1 MTPFDVYYCYFR
13 SRLVLPHALPPAPY
27 PDEHIQYFQDRG
39 IRAEFYAVS
48 TILPLTQNPDRA
60 EWEAFRAA
68 FGEPRLKDTDQ
79 PFNKQTGVLNKVL
92 TGILF
97 LTPGDAKE
105 YGTHGT
111 ARVFQYTEE
120 YQQYKAS
127 AGEPLPKF
135 LNPSKVKTTCR
146 PYILDAEAA
155 KLKKQGV
162 TIHLIE
168 GRPKA
173 LKLIQDVRAAGLSEE
188 NAVIG
193 LDGVDM
199 LIPSP
204 ELRTFAWK
212 NRNVVL
218 WWDSDS
224 FQKANV
230 SRSEVKAAAFLY
242 ARGARSVKSCFWNP
256 KRGKGYD
263 DMSVNEERKGY
274 PPAVNLPPLLSKA
287 KDVFRKYAEC
297 DDDAQRMTIEL
308 ACEAV
313 ASVPGLTKNDRKIL
327 LTKLER
333 AYKPLGFSGSDI
345 EEMFEGIFQ
354 REEEERTQKAIKDN
368 AEQIQRVFGIA
379 YTPMLPDDF
388 TVSPESGLLQHQF
401 TPICRPF
408 IIKKYIATDDA
419 TKRDSYLLGFAD
431 GREIE
436 LPSDEFANCHT
447 IAKLFNQNKELLHD
461 ATAKLAQKYIA
472 QFWHK
477 NRYTDHAIPVVIKH
491 DNTGWNGDGKFRL
504 PTLDAGNEFDAY
516 IKEAFAQKGDANAQ
530 YTFFRT
536 LFQKHNAGLI
546 ALCGFVS
553 PCVGLFGI
561 PNITVLLSG
570 RGGEGKTTAPLA
582 ALSAYGD
589 RKHLKF
595 TMDSSKAGKEVVCSM
610 FKDLPVLL
618 DEANTGGSDAS
629 KIAEFFIATVY
640 GWESATGRAR
650 SNPNLTLRGM
660 AAYSGLLFMTA
671 ERSLAAIL
679 SAIKGITVGGAYR
692 RVLEIPMSPTF
703 PLWTFTEETK
713 KPFFNDLYEQMS
725 TNFGYV
731 GAAWLTHL
739 SDLTTQDRIKTRYK
753 AEMDNFGKTWKLE
766 GMDNVICL
774 LYAIM
779 PEVETLLSL
788 PAGSIRH
795 RLNDYIEFVLQHQ
808 QDQVNYQLRD
818 TIERFKDCLEE
829 FTAQY
834 PKAFEGLTQ
843 KEEMLAPIY
852 GAYQEHTKKIAPD
865 TYETQFDIW
874 LTTNGLEQ
882 LCQQYGFNK
891 NALLAELADVGI
903 IETKQ
908 EAYKTDTG
916 AVKTRTA
923 YTGVKRFAGRTW
935 RTHHI
940 TYARPN
946 DAGVN
951 PEADAQPKQAELIKK
966 PREMPD

>member
-1 MTPFDVYYCYFR
+1 MTPFEFYQDFMR
-13 SRLVLPHALPPAPY
+13 RLNRPSALLPAPAAVERFLTY
-27 PDEHIQYFQDRG
+27 FDERG
-39 IRAEFYAVS
+39 ISTAMIAESGA
-48 TILPLTQNPDRA
+48 IPLTQTPTREECD
-60 EWEAFRAA
+60 AFRAA
-68 FGEPRLKDTDQ
+68 FGEPRTKDTGE
-79 PFNKQTGVLNKVL
+79 PNKICD
-92 TGILF
+92 GILF
-97 LTPGDAKE
+97 PTPGDAKE

-111 ARVFQYTEE
+111 ARAFSFAESFRTYCEAHGQ
-120 YQQYKAS
+120 A
-127 AGEPLPKF
+127 LPKF
-135 LNPSKVKTTCR
+135 LNPSKVKTACR
-146 PYILDAEAA
+146 PYILPSEAA
-155 KLKKQGV
+155 RLNKQGV

-173 LKLIQDVRAAGLSEE
+173 LKLIQDFRAAGMSEE

-193 LDGVDM
+193 IDGVDM
-199 LIPSP
+199 LIPAP
-204 ELRTFAWK
+204 EVQKFAWK

-224 FQKANV
+224 FQKASV

-242 ARGARSVKSCFWNP
+242 AKGARSVKSCFWNP

-263 DMSVNEERKGY
+263 DMSVSEERKGY
-274 PPAVNLPPLLSKA
+274 PPAVNLPPLLSKS

-297 DDDAQRMTIEL
+297 EDEAQRMTIEL

-333 AYKPLGFSGSDI
+333 AYKPLGFSASDI
-345 EEMFEGIFQ
+345 VEMFEGIFQ
-354 REEEERTQKAIKDN
+354 REEEERTRKAIKDN
-368 AEQIQRVFGIA
+368 AEQIQRVFGIP
-379 YTPMLPDDF
+379 YTPELPSDFSVDPTNGML
-388 TVSPESGLLQHQF
+388 THQF

-408 IIKKYIATDDA
+408 IIKKYISTDDA
-419 TKRDSYLLGFAD
+419 TRRDAYLLGFAD

-436 LPSDEFANCHT
+436 LPSDEFANCHA

-477 NRYTDHAIPVVIKH
+477 NRYTDHAIPVVVKH

-504 PTLDAGNEFDAY
+504 PTLDEGNEFDTY

-530 YTFFRT
+530 FDFFRT
-536 LFQKHNAGLI
+536 LFQEHNAGLI

-629 KIAEFFIATVY
+629 KIAEFFISTVY

-692 RVLEIPMSPTF
+692 RVLEIPMSPKF
-703 PLWTFTEETK
+703 PLWTFTEENK
-713 KPFFNDLYEQMS
+713 KPFFNDLYEKMS
-725 TNFGYV
+725 ANFGYV

-739 SDLTTQDRIKTRYK
+739 TALDTQDRIKARYK
-753 AEMDNFGKTWKLE
+753 AEMDNFGKQWKLE
-766 GMDNVICL
+766 GMDNVVCL

-779 PEVETLLSL
+779 PEVETVLQLR
-788 PAGSIRH
+788 AGAIRE
-795 RLNDYIEFVLQHQ
+795 RLKEYINFILQHQ

-852 GAYQEHTKKIAPD
+852 GAYQEVTAKIAPD
-865 TYETQFDIW
+865 TYETKFDIW
-874 LTTNGLEQ
+874 LTSNGLEQ

-891 NALLAELADVGI
+891 NALLAELAELNIV
-903 IETKQ
+903 ETRA
-908 EAYKTDTG
+908 EAYKTDAG
-916 AVKTRTA
+916 ATKTRTA
-923 YTGVKRFAGRTW
+923 YSVVKYFAGRSW

-940 TYARPN
+940 TYSRPN
-946 DAGVN
+946 EAGVN
-951 PEADAQPKQAELIKK
+951 PQADAKPKQAELIKK
-966 PREMPD
+966 PRETPD